1 MPEYF
6 EVANFTSIKN
16 GEIFHITP
24 QKQKKSEKK
33 SEGVTTMFAIAQAT
47 EFVHKAGKVMPR

>member
-24 QKQKKSEKK
+24 PKQKKAKK
-33 SEGVTTMFAIAQAT
+33 SEGDTTIFAISQAT
-47 EFVHKAGKVMPR
+47 ESVHKAGKILPR

>member
-1 MPEYF
+1 M
-6 EVANFTSIKN
+6 ANFTLIKN

-24 QKQKKSEKK
+24 PKQKKKRKK
-33 SEGVTTMFAIAQAT
+33 SEGVTTIFAIAQAT